1 MLYRWLALG
10 VVGLH
15 LGYLAY
21 LVAGGFLAWRWQ
33 RTLALHLICAIW
45 AVLIVTTQ
53 APCPLTWLQNALRSL
68 GGQEDLT
75 MSFIDTYVRGVFY
88 PGDHETTARI
98 LVALLNAV
106 SWLGFVRLA
115 HPGSRGGL
123 RRQMRPATHH
133 SILSDRS
140 RE

>member
-1 MLYRWLALG
+1 MPYRWLALG
-10 VVGLH
+10 VVALH

-45 AVLIVTTQ
+45 AVLIVTTE

-75 MSFIDTYVRGVFY
+75 MSFVDTYVGGVFY
-88 PGDHETTARI
+88 PGDHETTARAV
-98 LVALLNAV
+98 VALLVAV
-106 SWLGFVRLA
+106 SWLGLA
-115 HPGSRGGL
+115 VTRF
-123 RRQMRPATHH
+123 ATAVNTRERADDTSSARHGD
-133 SILSDRS
+133 LS
-140 RE
+140 